1 MRTSTARVMTSGQ
14 WAHQRAAVSA
24 FGCLIAVMVGVL
36 SATRYGVLVGSA
48 LFGLAFLAVAVMTY
62 LRDPVLAFIWLW
74 ILELINAPLSATF
87 GYSSSAGKEV
97 RQGDEVLVLLF
108 LGLTIWRTMRTNA
121 PMPALRFVVPGIAIG
136 LFGVIGAIVHAVP
149 LTVGATGALLGLKL
163 WVMIVAALMLP
174 WKLGDVDR
182 VYSVMTKIGVAVAV
196 IGLADFVTH
205 GAVSRALHTSNYSVS
220 GGEAYRAE
228 AVHSIFPSPGEYS
241 LFMSLL
247 FAFAFAKFM
256 SSARKADLVLALVFA
271 GSVLLSLR
279 LKGVLSLVAVVVVVG
294 VVYGTTSGRRAIIGL
309 VIGALL
315 VAVAFSVEG
324 SVISKQLSTYGSSGT
339 TARARLYSTGWK
351 IADKDFPIGVGFGRF
366 ASYPSRIYY
375 SPVYYEYKLST
386 VYGLSPTYT
395 HFIDDTSWPSVI
407 GETGYGGFVAY
418 VLGLLVVA
426 IAMIRR
432 LRTVASDVT
441 WVPLA
446 ALCALTVLVADS
458 VGEASLFSWLATA
471 TVAMIFGPMM
481 IATKP
486 TSRDVMA

>member
-1 MRTSTARVMTSGQ
+1 MTSGQ
-14 WAHQRAAVSA
+14 SAHQRAAVGA
-24 FGCLIAVMVGVL
+24 AGCLIAVMVGVL

-48 LFGLAFLAVAVMTY
+48 LFGLAFLAVAVTIY
-62 LRDPVLAFIWLW
+62 FRDPVLALIWLW
-74 ILELINAPLSATF
+74 VLELINAPLSATF
-87 GYSSSAGKEV
+87 GYSSSTGRAV

-108 LGLTIWRTMRTNA
+108 LALTIWRTMRTNA
-121 PMPALRFVVPGIAIG
+121 PMPALRFVVPGIVIG
-136 LFGVIGAIVHAVP
+136 LFGIIGAIVHAVP
-149 LTVGATGALLGLKL
+149 LNVSATGALLALKL
-163 WVMIVAALMLP
+163 WVMVVAALMLP
-174 WKLGDVDR
+174 WKRGDVDR
-182 VYSVMTKIGVAVAV
+182 VYSVITKTGVAVAAV
-196 IGLADFVTH
+196 GLADFATH
-205 GAVSRALHTSNYSVS
+205 GAVSRALHTSNYNVA
-220 GGEAYRAE
+220 GAAGYRAE

-247 FAFAFAKFM
+247 FAFAFARFV
-256 SSARKADLVLALVFA
+256 SSARKADLILALVFA

-279 LKGVLSLVAVVVVVG
+279 LKGILSLAAVVVIVG
-294 VVYGTTSGRRAIIGL
+294 VVYGATSGRRALIALLIGL
-309 VIGALL
+309 LL
-315 VAVAFSVEG
+315 IAVAFSVEG
-324 SVISKQLSTYGSSGT
+324 SVISKQLSTYGSTGT

-351 IADKDFPIGVGFGRF
+351 IADEDFPVGVGFGRF

-375 SPVYYEYKLST
+375 SPVYYQYKLST

-395 HFIDDTSWPSVI
+395 NFIDDTSWPSVI

-418 VLGLLVVA
+418 VLGLLILA

-432 LRTVASDVT
+432 LRTVAADVT

-481 IATKP
+481 IATKS
-486 TSRDVMA
+486 TSQDVTG